1 MKQLADWVEKLTRPK
16 KLSEFP
22 LDEWLPFQS
31 NNGMFLRLDDEN
43 YDVGNEVRI
52 KYYKKRTLASYY
64 DWYYV
69 DDDTGVFGG
78 SDIEHEF
85 SIKAL
90 LNEY

>member
-1 MKQLADWVEKLTRPK
+1 MKLADWVEKITRPK
-16 KLSEFP
+16 KLSSFP
-22 LDEWLPFQS
+22 LKEWLPFQS
-31 NNGMFLRLDDEN
+31 NNGMFMRLYEI
-43 YDVGNEVRI
+43 DVGNSEVKV
-52 KYYKKRTLASYY
+52 KYYKERTLASYY

-69 DDDTGVFGG
+69 RDTTGVFGG